1 MFALCFSHV
10 YVMFVSC
17 LRCVC
22 VAFALFLCCVYIE
35 FEKRF
40 SVVSLFSAILVAFT
54 QCQLTGPMISSPG
67 HQCVEVFEPEET
79 PRHTLR
85 LETRFVQ

>member
-1 MFALCFSHV
+1 MFALSLHCVCIVFALCLSHV

-40 SVVSLFSAILVAFT
+40 SVVSLFSAILAAFT
-54 QCQLTGPMISSPG
+54 QC
-67 HQCVEVFEPEET
+67 
-79 PRHTLR
+79 
-85 LETRFVQ
+85 